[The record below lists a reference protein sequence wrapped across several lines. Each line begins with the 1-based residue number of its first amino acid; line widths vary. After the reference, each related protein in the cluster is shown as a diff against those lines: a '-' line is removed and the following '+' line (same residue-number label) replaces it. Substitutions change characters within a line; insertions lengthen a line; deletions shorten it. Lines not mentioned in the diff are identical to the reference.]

1 MVAQVVAVG
10 DPIFP
15 GGTADQQHFPGG
27 TNFLWS
33 VPGCAGCILFGGC
46 SWALDSGTGIPLSF
60 VRYFFVLRSKFRILA
75 GHIALPYVRESRAV
89 ENRAISAEP
98 AALSFCDLHYN
109 DSWETQL

>member
-1 MVAQVVAVG
+1 MSVV
-10 DPIFP
+10 IS
-15 GGTADQQHFPGG
+15 GGLAKGRSPPAK
-27 TNFLWS
+27 
-33 VPGCAGCILFGGC
+33 V
-46 SWALDSGTGIPLSF
+46 TGIPLSF

-109 DSWETQL
+109 DSWETQLMRGQT